1 MWDSCFTELK
11 LDYEATKNLGIGDV
25 VMSDEISAGGD
36 IWRIRCYPHGLKQ
49 ADKGVYLSIFLRF
62 LGKSTRNV
70 TAIFDTFLMN
80 RDGTPSLIHSYH
92 CVKVFPPNGCC
103 SWGYPQFVK
112 RSDLES
118 DYVTDGQ
125 VRIMCGVI
133 VFSPE
138 NVDNPITVPPSDMS
152 EHFGCLLDHHT
163 DSSSDVSFS
172 IAGET
177 FPAHRAVLAARSL
190 VFRAQL
196 FGPMAD
202 AKMPCITLHD
212 IQPSTFK
219 ILLRFM
225 YTDALP
231 RDVEDLD
238 KSCSS
243 TVELL
248 QNLLAAADMY
258 HLDRL
263 KLLCAAK
270 LWACVS
276 AETVATML
284 CCAET
289 HGCQELKTRCL
300 DFFVVDEN
308 FKVAVL
314 TEGYF
319 RLMQSCPSVIDEIR
333 ARVQTKPR

>member
-11 LDYEATKNLGIGDV
+11 LDYEATKNLGIGNV

-36 IWRIRCYPHGLKQ
+36 IWRIHCYPHGLKQ
-49 ADKGVYLSIFLRF
+49 ADKGVYLSLFLRF
-62 LGKSTRNV
+62 LSKSSTRNV

-92 CVKVFPPNGCC
+92 CVK
-103 SWGYPQFVK
+103 
-112 RSDLES
+112 
-118 DYVTDGQ
+118 
-125 VRIMCGVI
+125 
-133 VFSPE
+133 
-138 NVDNPITVPPSDMS
+138 
-152 EHFGCLLDHHT
+152 
-163 DSSSDVSFS
+163 
-172 IAGET
+172 T
-177 FPAHRAVLAARSL
+177 FPSPSPARPSPRTAPCSPLARRSSERSSL
-190 VFRAQL
+190 A
-196 FGPMAD
+196 PMAD

-231 RDVEDLD
+231 RDDEELD

-276 AETVATML
+276 AETVATVL

-333 ARVQTKPR
+333 ARVQVKPR